1 MKRLVA
7 VGISIG
13 ILAGL
18 FTWFA
23 FGVLT
28 QVGDWKTPLVVWVGF
43 AAWAC
48 FYAVG
53 GGTKGLVTNLGSVS
67 SGVAWGFLIV
77 LVWKN
82 VSVTSTV
89 LLGLCVG
96 IGAFMM
102 CVQARV
108 PILSF
113 IPGAFVGA
121 SAYFGFGGATAFAQQ
136 GYIFASVLLSVIG
149 GSLLAYL
156 SERGADVLEKR
167 FGLRPGDPAQIGGA
181 HSTPAHD

>member
-13 ILAGL
+13 VLAGL

-28 QVGDWKTPLVVWVGF
+28 QMGDWKSPLVVWVGF

-53 GGTKGLVTNLGSVS
+53 GGTKGLVTNLGSVG
-67 SGVAWGFLIV
+67 SGVVWGFLIV

-82 VSVTSTV
+82 VSVTSMP

-96 IGAFMM
+96 IGAFLM

-108 PILSF
+108 PLLSF

-121 SAYFGFGGATAFAQQ
+121 AAYFGFGGASGFANE
-136 GYIFASVLLSVIG
+136 GYIFASVLASVIG
-149 GSLLAYL
+149 GSLLAFL
-156 SERGADVLEKR
+156 SERGADVIEKR
-167 FGLRPGDPAQIGGA
+167 FGLAAGDPAELGGSHA
-181 HSTPAHD
+181 TPAH